1 MKKMKL
7 IKSRKMLT
15 VMLTATAA
23 MAVTPM
29 AGYAD
34 VKVAVQ
40 ANEAESGEETAKVL
54 YGNDAGKVQGA
65 VSWKLTENDEGKYTL
80 TIFGEG
86 EMADWSGNVTTTG
99 SQPWREANTG
109 IDPAD
114 ISEIVIEEGITRIGK
129 FAFDGTVGVSVIR
142 IPASLE
148 EIGQWG
154 ICVSGLEDIELAD
167 GNNSFKLR
175 EGVLFNADETVL
187 IAYPGGREPVDQYV
201 IPSTVKELASG
212 SFSGCDAQKLVIPEN
227 VTKIPAWTLSGT
239 TQEVDLQATLDTI
252 PAYMFSSFKNLK
264 KATIGTGVKTIGERM
279 FYQCTELESVSLPE
293 TITQIANGA
302 FWGCTALKTINLP
315 ENVESIGTQAF
326 FDCKELKEVVLP
338 DSLEKIGGSVF
349 QNCSGLERIT
359 FGSGIKTIA
368 TQNLKGESIKSID
381 IHKAENVAA
390 KWNNNTDKSYTDRSL
405 NDVCAG
411 FSSTSEASVYGRSYE
426 QVSSI
431 RGNVGWG
438 SGGSGTGNTS
448 NYYFV
453 VPEKDAVLEYNSV
466 FATPVRSGYRF
477 TGWYEMT
484 GADTSNDT
492 ATEETAFRPHTIYMA
507 KWEKNQNNYSVNQ
520 KKLDFSIIGYNDN
533 VESKEIVAT
542 SSNAAKKAIIV
553 SASCSDAVF
562 SVEITGDEDTV
573 KVTPDSTAS
582 VGKHT
587 ANVYIEMED
596 GTKFIVPVS
605 IEIKKAKWEY
615 DIPKDLEATEGK
627 TLEEVELPEGFT
639 WQDPLTTVV
648 GKAGKHTFKVTYVPE
663 DTDHYEIETDIKI
676 TIMVSANT
684 KPVINGGDKVLTVGD
699 NFNPLGNVT
708 ASDEEDGDLTDR
720 IEVEHNVNTAKAGTY
735 WVTYSVTDRFGATT
749 TKTVTVTVNPK
760 MEALNAVPTITAE
773 NVTLTVGDTFDAKKN
788 VTASDKEDGDLTAKI
803 EITANDVDTTKAGTY
818 HVMYKITDSKGA
830 SATKT
835 ITVTVKAKANSS
847 SSSSDSDDGGEP
859 ASSTTRKT
867 SLASAS
873 TLEGF
878 WKRNEKGWWFE
889 AKDGSYPKSSWK
901 LIGWNGKQQW
911 YHFDE
916 NGYMQTGWIKDN
928 GIWYYLHNQA
938 DGSQGHMYTG
948 WHLID
953 GKWYYFSEGMK
964 QPQGAMLANT
974 TTPDGYKVGPDG
986 AWTGK

>member
-29 AGYAD
+29 TGYAD
-34 VKVAVQ
+34 VNVAVQ
-40 ANEAESGEETAKVL
+40 ADETGSGEETAKVL
-54 YGNDAGKVQGA
+54 CGNDAGKVQGA
-65 VSWKLTENDEGKYTL
+65 VSWKLTKNAEGKYTL
-80 TIFGEG
+80 TISGEG
-86 EMADWSGNVTTTG
+86 EMNDWSGNITTTG
-99 SQPWREANTG
+99 TQPWKKANTG

-114 ISEIVIEEGITRIGK
+114 ISEIVIEEGITRIGN
-129 FAFDGTVGVSVIR
+129 FAFDGTVGVSVIK
-142 IPASLE
+142 IPASLK
-148 EIGQWG
+148 EIGRWG
-154 ICVSGLEDIELAD
+154 ICVSGLENIELAD

-175 EGVLFNADETVL
+175 EGVLFNEDETVL
-187 IAYPGGREPVDQYV
+187 IAYPGGREAIAQYV

-212 SFSGCDAQKLVIPEN
+212 SFSDCDVQKLVIPEN
-227 VTKIPAWTLSGT
+227 VTKIPAWSLSGT
-239 TQEVDLQATLDTI
+239 TQEVDLQATLETI
-252 PAYMFSSFKNLK
+252 PANMFSSFKNLK

-279 FYQCTELESVSLPE
+279 FYQCTALESVSLPE

-315 ENVESIGTQAF
+315 ENVKSIGTQAF
-326 FDCKELKEVVLP
+326 LGCKELKEVVLP
-338 DSLEKIGGSVF
+338 DSLEEIDGSIF
-349 QNCSGLERIT
+349 SGCSGLERIT
-359 FGSGIKTIA
+359 FGSGIRKIA
-368 TQNLKGESIKSID
+368 SQYLQGESIKSID
-381 IHKAENVAA
+381 IHKAVNVAE
-390 KWNNNTDKSYTDRSL
+390 KWNNGADSSYKDRSL
-405 NDVCAG
+405 NNVCAG
-411 FSSTSEASVYGRSYE
+411 FSSARGASVYGRSYE
-426 QVSSI
+426 QISSI

-453 VPEKDAVLEYNSV
+453 VPEKDAVLEYNSD
-466 FATPVRSGYRF
+466 FATPVRSGYKF

-484 GADTSNDT
+484 GTNTVSET
-492 ATEETAFRPHTIYMA
+492 ATEETAFTPHKIYMA
-507 KWEKNQNNYSVNQ
+507 KWETSEGCYSVNQ
-520 KKLDFSIIGYNDN
+520 KKLDFNIVAYNDN

-542 SSNAAKKAIIV
+542 SSNAAKKAKIV

-587 ANVYIEMED
+587 ANIYIVMED

-615 DIPKDLEATEGK
+615 DIPEDLEATEGK

-663 DTDHYEIETDIKI
+663 DTDHYEIEVNIKI
-676 TIMVSANT
+676 TIIVSANT
-684 KPVINGGDKVLTVGD
+684 KPVINASDKVLTVGD

-708 ASDEEDGDLTDR
+708 ASDEEDGDLTDQ
-720 IEVEHNVNTAKAGTY
+720 IEIEHNVNTAKAGTY

-818 HVMYKITDSKGA
+818 HVMYKVTDSQGA

-835 ITVTVKAKANSS
+835 ITVTVKAKANTN
-847 SSSSDSDDGGEP
+847 SSDSDDGGEP

-974 TTPDGYKVGPDG
+974 TTPDGYEVGPDG